1 METSKLVLYGVSCF
15 INSVA
20 LFFIVWYICTAYK
33 KMKDDLN
40 HVVDYLKYVSDR
52 NDLVYLN
59 QLQDLIYKLAKQER
73 YEEAD
78 RVKKLFDK
86 ELNRLN
92 NRS

>member
-1 METSKLVLYGVSCF
+1 
-15 INSVA
+15 
-20 LFFIVWYICTAYK
+20 
-33 KMKDDLN
+33 MKDDLN